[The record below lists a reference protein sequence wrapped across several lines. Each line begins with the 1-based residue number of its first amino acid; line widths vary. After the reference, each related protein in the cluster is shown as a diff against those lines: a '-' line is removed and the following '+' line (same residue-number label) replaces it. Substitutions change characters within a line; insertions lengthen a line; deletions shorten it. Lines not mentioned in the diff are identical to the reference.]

1 MKNQERFAEKNATFV
16 SGDFFQEGSVPEA
29 RDNDVRC
36 MRCVLHDWSDEKCL
50 IILRSI
56 RPKMGNKKATLL
68 VGESAAPD
76 RTTSV
81 GVPSVIHNVDVQKMM
96 AVFGDA
102 LKRAPKMWKEL
113 LNQARFDMEAIHP
126 IPGQT
131 DGGCF
136 RRVQKMQNQRLRTS
150 FRFQE

>member
-1 MKNQERFAEKNATFV
+1 V
-16 SGDFFQEGSVPEA
+16 SSIFEQSMTRRHGQIAWRMTVC
-29 RDNDVRC
+29 C
-36 MRCVLHDWSDEKCL
+36 MCSALHDWSDEKCL
-50 IILRSI
+50 IILRNA
-56 RPKMGNKKATLL
+56 RAKMGNKEATFL
-68 VGESAAPD
+68 VGENAAPD

-81 GVPSVIHNVDVQKMM
+81 GVPSVIHNIDVQKMM

-113 LNQARFDMEAIHP
+113 LNQAGFDMVAIHP

-136 RRVQKMQNQRLRTS
+136 RRVQKTQNQRLRTS